1 MDQTLLKYWKTC
13 LQDAERKA
21 IALKGPRIT
30 LNIGDK
36 ILKFIPLKSIPV
48 IFPDWKAEDSN
59 EKQKV
64 MIAPCILLPEFENGW
79 TSQSERPEYPFLIT
93 ATMLPDGKLT
103 VCENESD
110 RIPIFIRKFLEPN
123 AANDRTIASLSK
135 VDQLLSNFNTEETK
149 WEAYWQA
156 CEQLFKKATGK
167 TFSTMNYYDN
177 PEIIIIKAS
186 ERNMAQP
193 IITLYDKLLKDDN
206 ATPHPLLNLLIQTK
220 SANALPIPTNR
231 KVYCNQEHWAQMS
244 SDFPLSIS
252 QRETLAMYTTPECA
266 DIFVVNGPPGTGKTT
281 FLQTVIA
288 NRLAHNILNNP
299 EEPEII
305 VASSANNQAITN
317 ILKDFKAETTN
328 DTTHPRLSN
337 RWLPEL
343 DTLGLYLSGKKEL
356 QQQYKMMFN
365 PKGDMDFRQHTIHL
379 NVKKSTNNSI
389 CNASITFS
397 RKTIKT
403 KQNAGNFSVKKC
415 KPSKKRLFSVSKL
428 PKQQNT
434 ETGRKTIYYRSLS
447 VNSMSHYPPTTK

>member
-206 ATPHPLLNLLIQTK
+206 IHFFHTK
-220 SANALPIPTNR
+220 DN
-231 KVYCNQEHWAQMS
+231 
-244 SDFPLSIS
+244 S
-252 QRETLAMYTTPECA
+252 Q
-266 DIFVVNGPPGTGKTT
+266 
-281 FLQTVIA
+281 
-288 NRLAHNILNNP
+288 
-299 EEPEII
+299 
-305 VASSANNQAITN
+305 
-317 ILKDFKAETTN
+317 
-328 DTTHPRLSN
+328 
-337 RWLPEL
+337 
-343 DTLGLYLSGKKEL
+343 
-356 QQQYKMMFN
+356 
-365 PKGDMDFRQHTIHL
+365 
-379 NVKKSTNNSI
+379 
-389 CNASITFS
+389 
-397 RKTIKT
+397 
-403 KQNAGNFSVKKC
+403 
-415 KPSKKRLFSVSKL
+415 LF
-428 PKQQNT
+428 
-434 ETGRKTIYYRSLS
+434 
-447 VNSMSHYPPTTK
+447 

>member
-30 LNIGDK
+30 LNIDDK

-177 PEIIIIKAS
+177 PEII
-186 ERNMAQP
+186 R
-193 IITLYDKLLKDDN
+193 
-206 ATPHPLLNLLIQTK
+206 
-220 SANALPIPTNR
+220 
-231 KVYCNQEHWAQMS
+231 VYIE
-244 SDFPLSIS
+244 
-252 QRETLAMYTTPECA
+252 
-266 DIFVVNGPPGTGKTT
+266 
-281 FLQTVIA
+281 
-288 NRLAHNILNNP
+288 
-299 EEPEII
+299 
-305 VASSANNQAITN
+305 
-317 ILKDFKAETTN
+317 
-328 DTTHPRLSN
+328 
-337 RWLPEL
+337 
-343 DTLGLYLSGKKEL
+343 
-356 QQQYKMMFN
+356 
-365 PKGDMDFRQHTIHL
+365 
-379 NVKKSTNNSI
+379 
-389 CNASITFS
+389 
-397 RKTIKT
+397 
-403 KQNAGNFSVKKC
+403 
-415 KPSKKRLFSVSKL
+415 
-428 PKQQNT
+428 
-434 ETGRKTIYYRSLS
+434 
-447 VNSMSHYPPTTK
+447 

>member
-30 LNIGDK
+30 LNIDDK

-110 RIPIFIRKFLEPN
+110 RIPIFIRNFLEPN

-206 ATPHPLLNLLIQTK
+206 TTPHPLLNLLIQTK

-328 DTTHPRLSN
+328 DTTHPLS
-337 RWLPEL
+337 L
-343 DTLGLYLSGKKEL
+343 
-356 QQQYKMMFN
+356 
-365 PKGDMDFRQHTIHL
+365 IHI
-379 NVKKSTNNSI
+379 S
-389 CNASITFS
+389 
-397 RKTIKT
+397 
-403 KQNAGNFSVKKC
+403 
-415 KPSKKRLFSVSKL
+415 
-428 PKQQNT
+428 
-434 ETGRKTIYYRSLS
+434 E
-447 VNSMSHYPPTTK
+447 PTRH

>member
-21 IALKGPRIT
+21 IAPKGARIT

-36 ILKFIPLKSIPV
+36 ILKFVPLKSIPV

-123 AANDRTIASLSK
+123 AANDRTITSLPK
-135 VDQLLSNFNTEETK
+135 VDRLLSDFNTEITEWET
-149 WEAYWQA
+149 YWRA

-167 TFSTMNYYDN
+167 TFRTMNYHDN

-193 IITLYDKLLKDDN
+193 IITLYDKLLKDSN
-206 ATPHPLLNLLIQTK
+206 TTPHPLLNLLIQTK
-220 SANALPIPTNR
+220 PTNVLPSPTTR
-231 KVYCNQEHWAQMS
+231 KVYCNREHWAQMS
-244 SDFPLSIS
+244 GDFPLSVS
-252 QRETLAMYTTPECA
+252 QRETLAMYTTPECT

-299 EEPEII
+299 EEPKII

-328 DTTHPRLSN
+328 DTAHPRLSN

-343 DTLGLYLSGKKEL
+343 DTLG
-356 QQQYKMMFN
+356 
-365 PKGDMDFRQHTIHL
+365 
-379 NVKKSTNNSI
+379 
-389 CNASITFS
+389 
-397 RKTIKT
+397 
-403 KQNAGNFSVKKC
+403 
-415 KPSKKRLFSVSKL
+415 
-428 PKQQNT
+428 
-434 ETGRKTIYYRSLS
+434 YYGH
-447 VNSMSHYPPTTK
+447 V

>member
-21 IALKGPRIT
+21 IAPKGARIT

-36 ILKFIPLKSIPV
+36 ILKFVPLKSIPV

-123 AANDRTIASLSK
+123 AANDRTITSLPK
-135 VDQLLSNFNTEETK
+135 VDRLLSDFNTEITEWET
-149 WEAYWQA
+149 YWRA

-167 TFSTMNYYDN
+167 TFRTMNYHDN

-193 IITLYDKLLKDDN
+193 IITLYDKLLKDSN
-206 ATPHPLLNLLIQTK
+206 TTPHPLLNLLIQTK
-220 SANALPIPTNR
+220 PTNVLPSPTTR
-231 KVYCNQEHWAQMS
+231 KVYCNREHWAQMS
-244 SDFPLSIS
+244 GDFPLSVS
-252 QRETLAMYTTPECA
+252 QRETLAMYTTPECT

-328 DTTHPRLSN
+328 DTAHPRLSN

-356 QQQYKMMFN
+356 QEQYKMMFN
-365 PKGDMDFRQHTIHL
+365 PMGDGFPATYDTPEHQEEYKNFYLQCF
-379 NVKKSTNNSI
+379 NNFFGKAYQDETK
-389 CNASITFS
+389 CQQFL
-397 RKTIKT
+397 RKEM
-403 KQNAGNFSVKKC
+403 QALQ
-415 KPSKKRLFSVSKL
+415 KRLSSVSKL
-428 PKQQNT
+428 PKQQNM

-447 VNSMSHYPPTTK
+447 ANSMSHYPPMTK